1 MRIIPD
7 SRGSLISY
15 DGVRDKEM
23 ERKDGTKMK
32 IIMIECDADE
42 IKANRTLFDS
52 ITDAVR
58 QFTSNFRNETGITSE
73 MLAALHRDDEEED
86 ADEEK
91 DTD

>member
-1 MRIIPD
+1 
-7 SRGSLISY
+7 
-15 DGVRDKEM
+15 
-23 ERKDGTKMK
+23 MK

-58 QFTSNFRNETGITSE
+58 QFTSNFRNAGFTSE
-73 MLAALHRDDEEED
+73 MLAALHRDDEKED